1 MTKSE
6 MNMLYPHL
14 DKSKDLSIKSKHIFI
29 QFNRDK
35 EILLPLMPYLIQ
47 KQQQKQKQDQE

>member
-1 MTKSE
+1 MTKSFVCCIRIW
-6 MNMLYPHL
+6 N
-14 DKSKDLSIKSKHIFI
+14 KSKDLSIKSKHIFI

-47 KQQQKQKQDQE
+47 KQQQKQKQEQE